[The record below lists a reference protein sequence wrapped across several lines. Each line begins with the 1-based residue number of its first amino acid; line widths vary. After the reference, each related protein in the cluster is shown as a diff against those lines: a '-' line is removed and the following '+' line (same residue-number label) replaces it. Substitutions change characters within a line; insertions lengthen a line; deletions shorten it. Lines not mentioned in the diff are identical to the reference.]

1 MKNLKLL
8 IVVAIV
14 SIMVSSNIIKAQE
27 KNELDKVPMP
37 VGGMETILKNVV
49 YPEDAKKD
57 KIEGKIFV
65 KAIIDEKGNV
75 IETKI
80 EKGENKLLCSAAEK
94 AVKDTKFT
102 PGEKDGK
109 KVKAEVIVPIFFKLS

>member
-1 MKNLKLL
+1 MNSRKSVIVIVVLL
-8 IVVAIV
+8 IIV
-14 SIMVSSNIIKAQE
+14 SFNFIIAQD
-27 KNELDKVPMP
+27 KKELDKVPMP

-49 YPEDAKKD
+49 YPEDAKKN
-57 KIEGKIFV
+57 KIEGKVLV
-65 KAIIDEKGNV
+65 KVLIDEEGNV
-75 IETKI
+75 VEAKI

-94 AVKDTKFT
+94 AVKATKFT

>member
-57 KIEGKIFV
+57 KMEGKIFV

-94 AVKDTKFT
+94 AVKATKFT

>member
-94 AVKDTKFT
+94 AVKATKFT